1 MSYIRKMSFRH
12 AAYQMPQFRMFFN
25 LSIAKKLSKQKNFFN
40 FTFYF
45 SKVKGQAFFFETLT
59 KEAIDEN

>member
-1 MSYIRKMSFRH
+1 
-12 AAYQMPQFRMFFN
+12 MPQFRMFFN